1 MKPIDENQRNRYF
14 TELAVALKREGLE
27 TMPLKDWQLPVLMD
41 GHPICQISG
50 GGNVRY
56 RPEDVAAET
65 MEQALQKA
73 TDTEETVSEYMGL
86 MEAAPI
92 LKAQGLDEDYKQLA
106 DFNGVVLAG
115 HPTRFGVQFVTWDW
129 DYGRTG
135 VSQGHYMSNNYE
147 AAKKDF
153 SVRSGLIQ
161 KRQLFSAEQHTEI
174 YRCASNELDNNFNLT
189 YEQEKSIDNIR
200 IQIRSLV
207 PDLDER
213 LKTSQ
218 TVSQQTE
225 QTM

>member
-73 TDTEETVSEYMGL
+73 TDTAETVSEYMGL

-92 LKAQGLDEDYKQLA
+92 LKAQGLDEEYKQLA

-115 HPTRFGVQFVTWDW
+115 HSTRYGVQFVTWDW

-189 YEQEKSIDNIR
+189 YEQEM
-200 IQIRSLV
+200 QIRNQSSEQPSCGAHLHRRG
-207 PDLDER
+207 R
-213 LKTSQ
+213 LGRLRSRLPE
-218 TVSQQTE
+218 SW
-225 QTM
+225 